1 VRGFVYIEPAGLGKH
16 KRDFN
21 IPSSKCEGFVYIVAQ
36 PGLDQYG
43 QPATRICPPQLLSVA
58 WLWHHPPQPHR
69 SPAQVQVAASC
80 YTMHPSLSRIL
91 SICMCFSPSFCHVP
105 DPPQLKFSL
114 FAVVANLLLISTPLH
129 SDTTCDFVCGT
140 DTALGSCQPIAHHA
154 LRRRFFSCKPLALVI
169 LLFFAERK
177 VLCWVVWE
185 FKREAAFRRRTH
197 SCNTARQGR
206 GDSSSIVAA
215 EAAKQSTEAA
225 AAVQNLLQ
233 WHKQGQLSRRTRPW
247 GPWWCATNIGETN
260 SKS

>member
-1 VRGFVYIEPAGLGKH
+1 MLSMARPTHA
-16 KRDFN
+16 
-21 IPSSKCEGFVYIVAQ
+21 
-36 PGLDQYG
+36 
-43 QPATRICPPQLLSVA
+43 CPPQLLSVA

-91 SICMCFSPSFCHVP
+91 SICLCFSPSFCHVP

-185 FKREAAFRRRTH
+185 FKREAAFRRHTH

-215 EAAKQSTEAA
+215 EAATQSTEVAA
-225 AAVQNLLQ
+225 AMQNLLH

-260 SKS
+260 SKSQSSSGDP

>member
-1 VRGFVYIEPAGLGKH
+1 
-16 KRDFN
+16 
-21 IPSSKCEGFVYIVAQ
+21 
-36 PGLDQYG
+36 
-43 QPATRICPPQLLSVA
+43 
-58 WLWHHPPQPHR
+58 
-69 SPAQVQVAASC
+69 
-80 YTMHPSLSRIL
+80 MHPSLSRIL
-91 SICMCFSPSFCHVP
+91 SICLCFSPSFCHVP

-114 FAVVANLLLISTPLH
+114 FAVVANLLLISTPPH
-129 SDTTCDFVCGT
+129 SDTTCDYVCGT

-185 FKREAAFRRRTH
+185 FKREAAFRRDTH

-206 GDSSSIVAA
+206 GDSSSIDAA
-215 EAAKQSTEAA
+215 EAATQSTEAA